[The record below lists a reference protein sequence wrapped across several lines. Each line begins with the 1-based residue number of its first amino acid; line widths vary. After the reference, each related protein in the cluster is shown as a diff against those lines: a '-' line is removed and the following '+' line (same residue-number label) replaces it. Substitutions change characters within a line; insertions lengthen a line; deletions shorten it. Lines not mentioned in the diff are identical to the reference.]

1 MAAAAD
7 SKSAVREYVRVRV
20 PPLAPMLEQ
29 VIVRLERCPSGRWC
43 NLGKVV
49 WGQLH
54 RGFES
59 PPLRHFALRYE
70 VRIFF
75 SEILVKW
82 VRVLQNQLSKR

>member
-70 VRIFF
+70 VMIFF
-75 SEILVKW
+75 P
-82 VRVLQNQLSKR
+82 RY

>member
-20 PPLAPMLEQ
+20 PPLAPSERQPCLEG
-29 VIVRLERCPSGRWC
+29 CPSGRWC

-49 WGQLH
+49 WAQVH

-59 PPLRHFALRYE
+59 PSLRQRETQKQKGKEE
-70 VRIFF
+70 V
-75 SEILVKW
+75 
-82 VRVLQNQLSKR
+82 